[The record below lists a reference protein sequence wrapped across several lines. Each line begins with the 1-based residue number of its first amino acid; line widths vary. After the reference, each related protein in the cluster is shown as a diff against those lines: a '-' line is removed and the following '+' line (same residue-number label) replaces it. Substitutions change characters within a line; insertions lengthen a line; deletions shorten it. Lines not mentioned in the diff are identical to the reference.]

1 MLKKNLANHIGAPS
15 AFRLRFG
22 GAGKLGLG
30 IAHPDAK
37 IGIIRAY
44 RAGRGIDIH
53 GGGDT
58 EAHDLLDLRLVG
70 NAVLIALQDK
80 LHCRLVARA
89 DYDRCAEFDDIRHKF
104 ADDRDRESGLKKNV
118 IDNALQPLRPL
129 RRKRYPIVI
138 DLLLVR
144 LERRVG
150 VFGNLFR
157 GGRAVRLRQLQALG
171 GVLHDD
177 ARLHIGR
184 QHGVGAVRQPP
195 GLVTDLPEHPVE
207 DGHDL
212 HELDAGK
219 RVVGLGKHT
228 HRLKQADVFGRW
240 LSRPCL

>member
-1 MLKKNLANHIGAPS
+1 MLKKNIANHIGAPS

-22 GAGKLGLG
+22 GAGKLGFG

-53 GGGDT
+53 GGGDS

-70 NAVLIALQDK
+70 NAVLISLQDK
-80 LHCRLVARA
+80 LHCRLVARP
-89 DYDRCAEFDDIRHKF
+89 DYDRRAEFDEIRHKF
-104 ADDRDRESGLKKNV
+104 TNDRDREPGLKKNV
-118 IDNALQPLRPL
+118 INDTLQPLRPF

-157 GGRAVRLRQLQALG
+157 GGRAVHLRQLQALG

-177 ARLHIGR
+177 ARLHVGR

-219 RVVGLGKHT
+219 RIVSLGKHA
-228 HRLKQADVFGRW
+228 HRLKQADVFGGR